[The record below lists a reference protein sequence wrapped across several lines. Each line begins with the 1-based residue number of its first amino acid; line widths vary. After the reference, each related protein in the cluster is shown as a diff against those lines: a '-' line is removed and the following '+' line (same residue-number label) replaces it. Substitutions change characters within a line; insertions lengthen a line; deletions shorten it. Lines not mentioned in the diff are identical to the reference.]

1 MNDPSGLEASGQQP
15 SGEKPSGQH
24 AMSRP
29 VSRGVLSVFA
39 ADEQTD
45 VEIDTAR
52 WRNLAEQVIREE
64 GVMEPGVGSGAAGIG
79 LSSVAQRLAAFYGET
94 GRLRI
99 ASAPRIGTLV
109 SVVVPVERE
118 ERS

>member
-1 MNDPSGLEASGQQP
+1 MPDGCGNAIKHGKAD
-15 SGEKPSGQH
+15 
-24 AMSRP
+24 RP
-29 VSRGVLSVFA
+29 LRVVVRCEVRLGRLRITVRDNGRGIAREV
-39 ADEQTD
+39 AD
-45 VEIDTAR
+45 R
-52 WRNLAEQVIREE
+52 
-64 GVMEPGVGSGAAGIG
+64 VMEPGVGSGAAGIG